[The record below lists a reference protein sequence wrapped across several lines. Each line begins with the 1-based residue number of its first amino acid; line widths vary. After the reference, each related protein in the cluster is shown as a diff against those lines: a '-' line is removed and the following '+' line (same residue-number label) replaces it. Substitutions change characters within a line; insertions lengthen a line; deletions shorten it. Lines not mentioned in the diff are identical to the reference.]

1 MSRTEVEHSKQNG
14 PCQSDR
20 KPTQLSAIQ
29 RRPFLVHQA
38 DCQQGNAYA
47 EAKPQALGLLKNKS
61 K

>member
-1 MSRTEVEHSKQNG
+1 MSRTEVEQSKQNG

-20 KPTQLSAIQ
+20 KPTQLGAIQ
-29 RRPFLVHQA
+29 CGLLLVHQG

-47 EAKPQALGLLKNKS
+47 EAKPEPLGLLKNKS